1 MIVRSMNGNLRKSL
15 VEYILG
21 KRESLRLVGPPL
33 VIAVVYE
40 TAQASRELYAALEA
54 GRVPLVE
61 SALDRKRV
69 AVERWEKVTG
79 MKWDL

>member
-15 VEYILG
+15 AEYIVG
-21 KRESLRLVGPPL
+21 KRESVRLIGPPT

-40 TAQASRELYAALEA
+40 TAQASRELYVALET
-54 GRVPLVE
+54 GRVSLVE
-61 SALDRKRV
+61 GALRRKKE
-69 AVERWEKVTG
+69 AVERWERVTG

>member
-1 MIVRSMNGNLRKSL
+1 MNGNLRKTL

-21 KRESLRLVGPPL
+21 KRESVRLVGPPA

-40 TAQASRELYAALEA
+40 TAQASRELYEALET
-54 GRVPLVE
+54 GRVSLVE
-61 SALDRKRV
+61 RALNRKSV
-69 AVERWEKVTG
+69 AVSRWEKVTG

>member
-1 MIVRSMNGNLRKSL
+1 MNGNLRKSL
-15 VEYILG
+15 AEYIIG
-21 KRESLRLVGPPL
+21 KRESIRLIGPPT

-40 TAQASRELYAALEA
+40 TTQASRELYVALET

-61 SALDRKRV
+61 GALRRKKE
-69 AVERWEKVTG
+69 AVERWERVTG